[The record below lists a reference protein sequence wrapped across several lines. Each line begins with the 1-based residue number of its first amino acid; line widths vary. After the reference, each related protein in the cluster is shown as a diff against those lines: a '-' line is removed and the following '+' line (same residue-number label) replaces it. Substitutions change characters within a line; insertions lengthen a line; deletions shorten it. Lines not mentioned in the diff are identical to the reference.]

1 MSPSPICLLVVEDN
15 EADATLLKHA
25 LAEAK
30 EESFR
35 FTHVETMA
43 EAVRRLGQDSF
54 DAVLLDLSLPDSRG
68 VETVA
73 QANAVAPHLPI
84 VVMTGLED
92 EATAIEAVRR
102 GAQDFLLKG
111 HADGRLLARAIRYAI
126 ERKQAEHQLKLL
138 NETLEQRVAERTAT
152 ATRRAAQLQ
161 ALAAELTR
169 TEHRERRRLAR
180 VLHDHLQQLLYAA
193 RLNLGALRRWN
204 PKDPSPTE
212 TIEHIDA
219 LLGECLAE
227 SRSLTVQLSPPVLD
241 EAGLTAGVEWLGRHM
256 EQTCGLAVE
265 VEVDPRAEPK
275 CEEVRILLF
284 EAARELLFNVVKHA
298 ETGRARLTLT
308 MSPEDD
314 ILLTVADE
322 GAGFRPADSTLE
334 KATASGFGLFSIRE
348 RLELL
353 GGRLQVE
360 TAPGRGARITV
371 SAPCPKDDG
380 SADRQRF
387 SKHTSRGRLRPAK
400 GSRS

>member
-1 MSPSPICLLVVEDN
+1 MSMSPIRLLVVEDN
-15 EADATLLKHA
+15 EADALLLKHT

-30 EESFR
+30 EESFQVV
-35 FTHVETMA
+35 HVETMA
-43 EAVRRLGQDSF
+43 EAVRRLARDSF
-54 DAVLLDLSLPDSRG
+54 DAIMLDLSLPDSCG

-84 VVMTGLED
+84 IVMTGLED
-92 EATAIEAVRR
+92 EATAVEAVRR

-111 HADGRLLARAIRYAI
+111 RADGRLLARAIRYAM

-161 ALAAELTR
+161 ALAAELTQ

-193 RLNLGALRRWN
+193 RLNLETLRHRN
-204 PKDPSPTE
+204 PEDPPPAE
-212 TIEHIDA
+212 TVGRIDA

-241 EAGLTAGVEWLGRHM
+241 EAGLAAGVEWLGRHM

-265 VEVDPRAEPK
+265 VEVDPRVEPE

-308 MSPEDD
+308 MSPDGEVC
-314 ILLTVADE
+314 LTVADE
-322 GAGFRPADSTLE
+322 GAGFRPAESTLE
-334 KATASGFGLFSIRE
+334 RATASGFGLFSIRE

-360 TAPGRGARITV
+360 AAPGRGTRITV
-371 SAPCPKDDG
+371 SAPYAQGDG

-387 SKHTSRGRLRPAK
+387 HEHTGLARLWPAA
-400 GSRS
+400 GSSS